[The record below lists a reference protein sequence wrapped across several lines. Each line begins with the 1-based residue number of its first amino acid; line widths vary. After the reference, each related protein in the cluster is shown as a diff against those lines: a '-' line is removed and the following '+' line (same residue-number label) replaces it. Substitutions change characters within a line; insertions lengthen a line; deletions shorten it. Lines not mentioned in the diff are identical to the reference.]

1 MYIQDEIDKRF
12 IYDSLACRKNKG
24 GTFGIYR
31 LKGFLNKSTYNGNR
45 NAYYLKLD
53 IKNFFY
59 SINKK
64 ILLNLLTEEIQK
76 LSLNIVDIDDLL
88 WVSEEIINHNPCSN
102 FKFTGDPSLLKE
114 FVGKLTLDKNILGI
128 HIFNDNGKIY
138 CSSSNVDKKD
148 IKSYAS
154 LIKPENFSEK
164 LIEHTLPS
172 SKSFY
177 SYYRPL
183 INEKEC
189 KKCHVKSG
197 NIIGLLNI
205 NVESSQFFTSF
216 TRKTFYLTW
225 VLIIFS
231 VLLSLVIIYMIKRL
245 VTAPIKK
252 LEYAMAAVSNGN
264 FDVTMHIN
272 SGDEIESLSEYYNL
286 MVNSLKNASE
296 TLNKMHRN
304 MMHTDRLMTVGQITA
319 AISHEIKN
327 PLNSILIQADL
338 LKSNIQNVDIRDT
351 LIKIEGI
358 ISDCEKISKIINQTL
373 NFSKN
378 IPETWEIIDVG
389 RFLRDLRLFSR
400 RIFFDANNISFKIID
415 KRSNLYTKVYFNRV
429 YLEQIFINLL
439 KNAADAVSEKGKG
452 SIILEIDNADNFI
465 IFNIIDNGVGIEED
479 KIKYIFNEFYTT
491 KQDGTGIGLAIVK
504 YILDMYNGYIDV
516 KSKVGEGT
524 TFTVKIP
531 IYKENISV

>member
-1 MYIQDEIDKRF
+1 M
-12 IYDSLACRKNKG
+12 L
-24 GTFGIYR
+24 T
-31 LKGFLNKSTYNGNR
+31 GNS
-45 NAYYLKLD
+45 AIL
-53 IKNFFY
+53 KNF
-59 SINKK
+59 IN
-64 ILLNLLTEEIQK
+64 
-76 LSLNIVDIDDLL
+76 
-88 WVSEEIINHNPCSN
+88 
-102 FKFTGDPSLLKE
+102 
-114 FVGKLTLDKNILGI
+114 KLTLDKNILGI

-177 SYYRPL
+177 AYYRPL

-216 TRKTFYLTW
+216 ARKTFYLTW
-225 VLIIFS
+225 VLILFS
-231 VLLSLVIIYMIKRL
+231 VLLSIVIIYMIKRL
-245 VTAPIKK
+245 VTVPIKK
-252 LEYAMAAVSNGN
+252 LEHAMAAVSNGN
-264 FDVTMHIN
+264 FDIIIHIN
-272 SGDEIESLSEYYNL
+272 SSDEMESLSEYYNL
-286 MVNSLKNASE
+286 MVTSLKNASE
-296 TLNKMHRN
+296 TLNKMHSN

-327 PLNSILIQADL
+327 PLNSILIQTDL
-338 LKSNIQNVDIRDT
+338 LKSNIQNLDIRDT
-351 LIKIEGI
+351 LVKIDGI

-400 RIFFDANNISFKIID
+400 RIFFDTNN
-415 KRSNLYTKVYFNRV
+415 
-429 YLEQIFINLL
+429 
-439 KNAADAVSEKGKG
+439 
-452 SIILEIDNADNFI
+452 
-465 IFNIIDNGVGIEED
+465 
-479 KIKYIFNEFYTT
+479 
-491 KQDGTGIGLAIVK
+491 
-504 YILDMYNGYIDV
+504 
-516 KSKVGEGT
+516 
-524 TFTVKIP
+524 P
-531 IYKENISV
+531 